1 MFSIISTLWNFFSS
15 GAFKWTAIAIAFAVL
30 SVLYFSARISNAN
43 LNTTIATQR
52 ADINTLTANIA
63 HLKRLNEQY
72 LQTLSNKDS
81 EVIKINGLLE
91 KCYQANEEHQAA
103 LDQIQEIMNTPVPP
117 QGEVVNETK
126 EYTPVT
132 PYQTKRGLQFVNE
145 QISRITPV
153 S

>member
-15 GAFKWTAIAIAFAVL
+15 GAFKWTAIAIAFAIL
-30 SVLYFSARISNAN
+30 SVLYFSARIDNAN
-43 LNTTIATQR
+43 LNTTIATQK
-52 ADINTLTANIA
+52 ADINTLTANIV
-63 HLKRLNEQY
+63 HLKSLNEQY
-72 LQTLSNKDS
+72 LQAMTNRDS
-81 EVIKINGLLE
+81 EIMKMNGLLK